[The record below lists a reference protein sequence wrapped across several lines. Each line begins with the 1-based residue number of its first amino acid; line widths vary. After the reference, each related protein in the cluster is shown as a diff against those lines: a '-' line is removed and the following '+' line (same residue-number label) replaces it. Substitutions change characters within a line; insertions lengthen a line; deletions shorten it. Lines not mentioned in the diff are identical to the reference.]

1 MSRKSNALV
10 LLAGGKGTRMGTGV
24 HKQFLE
30 LGGKPLIWHSLNA
43 AQRSD
48 LIDDIIL
55 VSGEDDLSHIRELV
69 GRYGFDKV
77 SMIVKGGEE
86 RYLSVVNGVKAI
98 FERGKECEAFTGTPE
113 IILVHDGAR
122 PFLDDDIIGRCLEG
136 VEVTG
141 ACVAAVPSKDTVKL
155 AGEGGFA
162 VETLRRDLVWQI
174 QTPQTFDFYEIYSA
188 YSRLMESE
196 NDLKQKGLLI
206 TDDAMVMELFSE
218 RRVKLVMGDYKN
230 IKVTTPDDIELAK
243 CFLPE
248 YAAKYQK
255 NFFFNDATPPYIVTG
270 YQGNEQG
277 ADKLK
282 QSLKQKRLP
291 PTRQYNS

>member
-98 FERGKECEAFTGTPE
+98 FERGKECEAFTGKPE

-155 AGEGGFA
+155 ADDDDIVTSEPP
-162 VETLRRDLVWQI
+162 RKQVWNM
-174 QTPQTFDFYEIYSA
+174 QTPQVFYSDILHEA
-188 YSRLMESE
+188 CEKASE
-196 NDLKQKGLLI
+196 ADRNSEI
-206 TDDAMVMELFSE
+206 TDDARMVSMF
-218 RRVKLVMGDYKN
+218 VGTGIKLVMGSYEN
-230 IKVTTPDDIELAK
+230 IKITTPVDVLIAGKILE
-243 CFLPE
+243 
-248 YAAKYQK
+248 
-255 NFFFNDATPPYIVTG
+255 
-270 YQGNEQG
+270 
-277 ADKLK
+277 DKIGHI
-282 QSLKQKRLP
+282 S
-291 PTRQYNS
+291 